1 MPAPSVIVFD
11 VNETLSDLEP
21 MAQRFTD
28 IGLPA
33 QLATT
38 WFAQVLRDGFALAAA
53 GSSGTFATIAEG
65 VLHSMFVQHAPNRN
79 PDAAVQPRAG
89 RLLLAARPS

>member
-28 IGLPA
+28 IGLHA
-33 QLATT
+33 QLANNSV
-38 WFAQVLRDGFALAAA
+38 WVRP
-53 GSSGTFATIAEG
+53 
-65 VLHSMFVQHAPNRN
+65 V
-79 PDAAVQPRAG
+79 AVR
-89 RLLLAARPS
+89 